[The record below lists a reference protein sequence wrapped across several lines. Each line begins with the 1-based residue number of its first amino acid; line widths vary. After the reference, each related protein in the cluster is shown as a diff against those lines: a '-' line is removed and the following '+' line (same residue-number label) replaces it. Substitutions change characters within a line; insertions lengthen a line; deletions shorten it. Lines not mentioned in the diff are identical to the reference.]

1 MPLISCPECNHSISD
16 TARKCPSCG
25 YVLKKLNYKKIISII
40 AVIIVVFVSLSIA
53 YYFLIYTPQHIPEQ
67 AAELLSKG
75 DYLEAER
82 LYARLPRTEENNLL
96 REQLYYESRIVAAAK
111 ANQKKL
117 LFPDSMMISEA
128 FIFET
133 SGYDATASTETNEI
147 NSYTEP
153 DIVLHY
159 LAKSKGGSMVDGYVK
174 CYWEDGIY
182 KAAPSVPD
190 LTLETSLPWYI
201 DNTDYAEAL
210 DFWAE
215 QNRKGFILDLLMTDN
230 QIGVFDLDRCNSVLT
245 ASIGHD
251 VKLIPAGNVVV
262 TPTPYT
268 VTVTPKPND

>member
-25 YVLKKLNYKKIISII
+25 YVLKKPNYKKIISII
-40 AVIIVVFVSLSIA
+40 AVIIAMFVGISIA

-82 LYARLPRTEENNLL
+82 LYARLPNTEENNLL

-111 ANQKKL
+111 AEQNNL
-117 LFPDSMMISEA
+117 LFPDSMMIGEA

-133 SGYDATASTETNEI
+133 YDYDEAVSSETNEVYC
-147 NSYTEP
+147 YTEP
-153 DIVLHY
+153 YILLHY
-159 LAKSKGGSMVDGYVK
+159 LAKSKGGSMVDGYVR
-174 CYWEDGIY
+174 CYWEDGVY
-182 KAAPSVPD
+182 NAGMSVSD
-190 LTLETSLPWYI
+190 LTVEDSLPWYM
-201 DNTDYAEAL
+201 DDSDFAEIF
-210 DFWAE
+210 DFWME
-215 QNRKGFILDLLMTDN
+215 QTVKENLIKQL
-230 QIGVFDLDRCNSVLT
+230 QKEEIGVFDLDRCNSVLT
-245 ASIGHD
+245 SSLGHD
-251 VKLIPAGNVVV
+251 VKLIPAGNAVV

>member
-25 YVLKKLNYKKIISII
+25 YVLKKPNYKKIISII
-40 AVIIVVFVSLSIA
+40 AVIIAMFVGISIA

-82 LYARLPRTEENNLL
+82 LYARLPNTEENNLL

-111 ANQKKL
+111 AEQKDL
-117 LFPDSMMISEA
+117 VFPDSMIISEVV
-128 FIFET
+128 IFEYYR
-133 SGYDATASTETNEI
+133 YDESSSSETNEVHC
-147 NSYTEP
+147 YTEP
-153 DIVLHY
+153 VIVLHY
-159 LAKSKGGSMVDGYVK
+159 LAQSKGGSMVDGYVRCNSK
-174 CYWEDGIY
+174 DGIY
-182 KAAPSVPD
+182 TAGKSLSD
-190 LTLETSLPWYI
+190 LNFEDTLPWYI
-201 DNTDYAEAL
+201 DDSDYEAKK

-215 QNRKGFILDLLMTDN
+215 QESKALLAYEIQTAKR
-230 QIGVFDLDRCNSVLT
+230 IGVFDLDRCNSVLT
-245 ASIGHD
+245 SSLGHD
-251 VKLIPAGNVVV
+251 VKLIPAGNAVV